1 MKKNYALVA
10 VTSSLISTFPPYLS
24 YAQAVGKKTLTQ
36 QTAPLIDK
44 SGEVTVYIG
53 AFLIIIASA
62 TIVGAV
68 SRRIEHAVFTALG
81 LSLIPIAFFFSIRQ

>member
-1 MKKNYALVA
+1 MKKNYTLMG
-10 VTSSLISTFPPYLS
+10 VTAFLITTFLPYLS
-24 YAQAVGKKTLTQ
+24 YVQALGKQTSTQ
-36 QTAPLIDK
+36 QASLLIDK

-62 TIVGAV
+62 TIIGVL

-81 LSLIPIAFFFSIRQ
+81 LSLILIAFFFFISQ